1 MITLESV
8 FVSLLG
14 AILGLVLGVVF
25 GVALVQSFD
34 IFKEFGI
41 TIPWVHLIAY
51 TVLAVIAGIIA
62 AIWPSWKASRLNI
75 LDAIATG
82 E

>member
-14 AILGLVLGVVF
+14 AVLGLVLGVVF

-34 IFKEFGI
+34 IFQDYGI
-41 TIPWVHLIAY
+41 TIPWVPLVIY
-51 TVLAVIAGIIA
+51 TILAVIAGIIA
-62 AIWPSWKASRLNI
+62 ALYPAWKASRLNI
-75 LDAIATG
+75 LDSIAIG